1 MYFNRVNKDNRVT
14 AFEINFFYAWVGFP
28 VLLTYSLY
36 SGEFYQLTDVLSVEN
51 PTDRFNFLL
60 LLFLSGS
67 MGFAITM
74 SVLLVVT
81 LCTPFTINITG
92 NIKNA
97 ISAVLGFILFDDIVA
112 STTVVTGILIGFSGS
127 CLYAYDEF
135 FARRG
140 KSKKE

>member
-1 MYFNRVNKDNRVT
+1 MT
-14 AFEINFFYAWVGFP
+14 AFEINFFYAWLGLP
-28 VLLTYSLY
+28 VFLAYSLY
-36 SGEFYQLTDVLSVEN
+36 SGEFYHITDVFSIGD
-51 PTDRFNFLL
+51 PSHRFNFLL

-74 SVLLVVT
+74 STLLVVT

-97 ISAVLGFILFDDIVA
+97 ISAFLGFIMFNDIEA
-112 STTVVTGILIGFSGS
+112 SKMVVTGILIGFSGS

-135 FARRG
+135 IATR
-140 KSKKE
+140 KKNKKD